1 MDREIEINGESQD
14 QQERMTQVQS
24 WEWSKKK
31 VLRQRDTKA
40 RKDGEQQWG
49 HCRREGKGRYSESG
63 FHEKF

>member
-24 WEWSKKK
+24 WEWTKKE

-49 HCRREGKGRYSESG
+49 HCRREGKA
-63 FHEKF
+63 FM